1 MHEEL
6 NWFASFPEELKKFRG
21 KHVAIIGKEVVA
33 SGESAKEVLE
43 AAMSKYPSTMP
54 VLTFIPKKDILVL

>member
-1 MHEEL
+1 MREEL
-6 NWFASFPEELKKFRG
+6 NWFASFPDELKQYRG

-43 AAMSKYPSTMP
+43 AAMNKYPSTMP
-54 VLTFIPKKDILVL
+54 VLTFVPKKDILVL